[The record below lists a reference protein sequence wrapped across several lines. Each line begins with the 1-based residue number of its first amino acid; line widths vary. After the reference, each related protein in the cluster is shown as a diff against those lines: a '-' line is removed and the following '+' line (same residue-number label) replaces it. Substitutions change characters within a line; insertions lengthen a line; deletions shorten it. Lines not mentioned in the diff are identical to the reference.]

1 MVNTDAIAADP
12 GKIPSNETLGKI
24 IALLSKLGPFIRW
37 VSIVGMV
44 IFMAMVC
51 LTFVNVLLRYIFN
64 TPLIGSMEVL
74 EIMMAV
80 VVFTGIAWVQLS
92 KAHVTMDLVTSKL
105 KPKPKLIFEGIS
117 NFLVIVLL
125 IILIWR
131 SGLVAVYETKETG
144 ILDIPLRYPAMLV
157 PFGCILLV
165 LVFIRD
171 YLRNIQD
178 SLRYGKFFWL
188 QLVLIPAAVA
198 AFAGLMIAFQ
208 PISIPL
214 PILGIIGLVVMFIMF
229 FIGMP
234 IGFALMG
241 IGFIFLGYIR
251 GGSAGFEVLGK
262 TWYDTVASFPWS
274 PIMFFILMGYLCF
287 FSNLGRDLFDT
298 AARFIGHLRGG
309 LAMGVVAACT
319 AFGAVVGD
327 NLSGTITMNAIS
339 LPEMRK
345 HGYDDKLAI
354 GALCTS
360 GTIGTLIPPS
370 ISFILYALLT
380 DQSIGDLFMAG
391 IIPGLLCC
399 LIFMGLIYFRCRIN
413 PRLGPQGQRYNWSE
427 RMASLRSA
435 GPIGLLFALVI
446 GGLYAGIF
454 TATEGGAIGAFGAFA
469 IAMAMRRLDWKKFTG
484 ALVDANKGIAITF
497 TILGG
502 AVLLGYFIVQTKIP
516 FLLAQWVASLIV
528 PSIIIILAI
537 VIIYFILGCFLPVLP
552 MLLITIPIFLPIV
565 QLQGWDLVWFGVVV
579 ALMANMAAIT
589 PPFGINLFVMP
600 AIAGVSIGLTYRS
613 ALPFVIALFVVVALV
628 IAFPELSTWLP
639 YLVR

>member
-1 MVNTDAIAADP
+1 MVQGQANTT
-12 GKIPSNETLGKI
+12 GNKILGRI

-51 LTFVNVLLRYIFN
+51 LTFANVILRYIFN
-64 TPLIGSMEVL
+64 SPLIGSMEIL

-92 KAHVTMDLVTSKL
+92 KSHVTMDLVTGKL
-105 KPKPKLIFEGIS
+105 KPKPKLVLEGFS
-117 NFLVIVLL
+117 NSLVIVLL

-131 SGLVAVYETKETG
+131 SGLIAINETKETG
-144 ILDIPLRYPAMLV
+144 ILEVPLRYPAMLV

-171 YLRNIQD
+171 FLQNIQD
-178 SLRYGKFFWL
+178 SLKYGKNLWL
-188 QLVLIPAAVA
+188 QLVGIPVVVI
-198 AFAGLMIAFQ
+198 AFAGLMVAFQ
-208 PISIPL
+208 PVSIPL
-214 PILGIIGLVVMFIMF
+214 PILGIIGLIVMFILF
-229 FIGMP
+229 FTGMP

-287 FSNLGRDLFDT
+287 YSNLGRDLFDT

-345 HGYDDKLAI
+345 HGYDDSLAI
-354 GALCTS
+354 GTLCTS

-391 IIPGLLCC
+391 IIPGIVCC
-399 LIFMGLIYFRCRIN
+399 LVFMGLIYLRCRIN
-413 PRLGPQGQRYNWSE
+413 PRLGPPGERYNWHE
-427 RMASLRSA
+427 RMASLKSA
-435 GPIGLLFALVI
+435 GPIGLLFILVI

-454 TATEGGAIGAFGAFA
+454 TATEGGAIGAFGAFV
-469 IAMAMRRLDWKKFTG
+469 IALAMRRLDWKKFTS

-516 FLLAQWVASLIV
+516 FILAQWVVALIV

-537 VIIYFILGCFLPVLP
+537 VVIYFILGCFLPVLP
-552 MLLITIPIFLPIV
+552 MLLITIPIFLPI
-565 QLQGWDLVWFGVVV
+565 LQGQGGDLIWFGVIV

-600 AIAGVSIGLTYRS
+600 AIAGVSIGFTYRS
-613 ALPFVIALFVVVALV
+613 AMPFVVALFVVVALV
-628 IAFPELSTWLP
+628 IAFPALSTWLP
-639 YLVR
+639 YLLR